1 MMRENVYT
9 EETRGRKKMKDGVRS
24 KRKEGKAGGRLENGK
39 ERMKNLENL
48 GNRLRERSCND
59 IYGSLKLA

>member
-1 MMRENVYT
+1 MMKENVYT

-24 KRKEGKAGGRLENGK
+24 KRKGGEAGGRLENGK

>member
-1 MMRENVYT
+1 MR
-9 EETRGRKKMKDGVRS
+9 DGVRS
-24 KRKEGKAGGRLENGK
+24 KRKGEEAGGGLENGK

-48 GNRLRERSCND
+48 GNRLRERSCYG

>member
-1 MMRENVYT
+1 MKKENVYT

-24 KRKEGKAGGRLENGK
+24 RRKEGEAGGRLENGK
-39 ERMKNLENL
+39 ERMKNL

>member
-9 EETRGRKKMKDGVRS
+9 EETRGRKKMRDGVRS
-24 KRKEGKAGGRLENGK
+24 KRKEGEAGGRLENGK

-48 GNRLRERSCND
+48 GNRLRERSCYD

>member
-1 MMRENVYT
+1 MFIQ
-9 EETRGRKKMKDGVRS
+9 RKPGEKKDEGWVRS
-24 KRKEGKAGGRLENGK
+24 KRKGGEAGGRLENGK

-48 GNRLRERSCND
+48 GNRLRERSCYG